1 MNSKDVS
8 LTAMLGALSAVAR
21 VPFSAIPSLQ
31 PSTFIIACTGY
42 VFGPAKGF
50 AVGALTAIVSS
61 FFLGLGPW
69 TIFQIIAWG
78 LVGVFFAVLGK
89 LKFPVWSLV
98 VFGFLWGYVFGFIMN
113 LWYLMA
119 FGFPINI
126 KSIIA
131 LQLASFWM
139 DTVHATGNAAFFII
153 FGKRVISILSRFRQR
168 LFQD

>member
-1 MNSKDVS
+1 MNSKDIS

-31 PSTFIIACTGY
+31 PSTFIIACAGY
-42 VFGPAKGF
+42 VFGPVKGF

-69 TIFQIIAWG
+69 TLFQILAWG

-98 VFGFLWGYVFGFIMN
+98 FFGFLWGYVFGFIMN
-113 LWYLMA
+113 IWYLTA
-119 FGFPINI
+119 FGFPLTI
-126 KSIIA
+126 KSVIA
-131 LQLASFWM
+131 VQAASLWF
-139 DTVHATGNAAFFII
+139 DTVHAAGNAAFFVI

-168 LFQD
+168 LFQR